1 MHKYLILVF
10 VFQSLVG
17 ISQKEILV
25 PFRVG
30 DSFGL
35 SNLDGKLKLKPQF
48 DYIQPIGNGYFKYSN
63 YKKVPDTTRYYNG
76 RVEIKEKT
84 ITSSGLLL
92 NTKAII
98 ENSDHQHFSYSPEG
112 IIIGSQES
120 YVSKN
125 SNFYTLKGKKL
136 LSENV
141 KKFRLMG
148 RENRRDEPSKYISIF
163 AEHFDNSVSI
173 YLFDKEKQKLVEPL
187 LDHVK
192 NFELDRNSSSDD
204 YFVCTYTDKEDSYLQ
219 MMIFYDDELKRFNKE
234 AFQKNTRTNNQER
247 ISDDLYESGS
257 DNYIVAEPNF
267 PHEVGEPPQETR
279 SEPIQREKPK
289 PIVYFYKLDKGFV
302 KYGNDTL
309 ILKQGEKV
317 SFADVYSKTQK
328 QPLIVEKDGKL
339 GLIYSDSSRSEL
351 TFDSLRY
358 IKNQYGIFTYN
369 STYIF
374 LVGQKNQN
382 TSQWSFGILDE
393 FGKEIIPMMYESL
406 QPNLPEI
413 FIDNDDEP
421 GQGNFDFRQPY
432 TYSKDNKK
440 PLTLQRQGILTAQL
454 NGKYGLI
461 NLKNTLVMP
470 FEYDFI
476 WENGLDFLNTMR
488 IEDEFYVYQKD
499 NHYGVFKLNSKQE
512 KSEDTGAIFPNIP
525 VFNYRNYGNV
535 NGFDLYNV
543 AIPSNLYYYL
553 VGSNGKVYRK

>member
-1 MHKYLILVF
+1 MHKYLFLVF
-10 VFQSLVG
+10 LIHSHIGF
-17 ISQKEILV
+17 SQKEILV

-35 SNLDGKLKLKPQF
+35 SNINGKLKLKPQF

-63 YKKVPDTTRYYNG
+63 YQKVPDTTNYYNG

-84 ITSSGLLL
+84 ITTTGVLWG
-92 NTKAII
+92 TKVII
-98 ENSDHQHFSYSPEG
+98 KNSDHRHFSYSPEG
-112 IIIGSQES
+112 IIVGSQES

-125 SNFYTLKGKKL
+125 SNFYTLKGEKL

-148 RENRRDEPSKYISIF
+148 RENRQDEPSKYISIF

-173 YLFDKEKQKLVEPL
+173 YQFDKEKQKLVEPL

-204 YFVCTYTDKEDSYLQ
+204 YFVCTYTDNEDTYQQ
-219 MMIFYDDELKRFNKE
+219 MMIFYDDELKRFSKE
-234 AFQKNTRTNNQER
+234 AFPKNTRTNNQER
-247 ISDDLYESGS
+247 IIEDLYDSGS
-257 DNYIVAEPNF
+257 DRYIVAEPDF
-267 PHEVGEPPQETR
+267 KDEARVPRPEA
-279 SEPIQREKPK
+279 SSAPIPREKPK
-289 PIVYFYKLDKGFV
+289 PIVYFQKLENGFA
-302 KYGNDTL
+302 KFGNDTL
-309 ILKQGEKV
+309 ALNPGESI

-351 TFDSLRY
+351 TYDSLRY
-358 IKNQYGIFTYN
+358 IKNQFGFFTHN
-369 STYIF
+369 STFIF
-374 LVGQKNQN
+374 LVGKKNQN
-382 TSQWSFGILDE
+382 TSQWSFGMLDE

-454 NGKYGLI
+454 NGKHGLI
-461 NLKNTLVMP
+461 DLKNTLVMP

-488 IEDEFYVYQKD
+488 IEDEFNVYEKD
-499 NHYGVFKLNSKQE
+499 NHYGVFKLNSKLE

-525 VFNYRNYGNV
+525 VFKYPNYGEV
-535 NGFDLYNV
+535 IGFDLYNV